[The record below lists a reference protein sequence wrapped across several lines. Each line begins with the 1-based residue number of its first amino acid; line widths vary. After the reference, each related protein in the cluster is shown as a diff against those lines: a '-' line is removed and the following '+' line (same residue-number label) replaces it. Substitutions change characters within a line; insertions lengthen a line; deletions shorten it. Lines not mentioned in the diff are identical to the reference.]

1 MVEHPNQD
9 HPQHLTRRDALKAGT
24 GLGVA
29 ALSIAA
35 QPTATRAADEKRGG
49 HLVVLNYAYPE
60 VWDPHIAGTLGALG
74 SISPVYNQ
82 VVEFNPL
89 KPDEVIGD
97 LAKSW
102 DVEDE
107 GLTYIFHLH
116 EGVKWTD
123 GKELTAD
130 DVVFSIQRMIVPGEP
145 RPRVGLLR
153 PSTKA
158 AEVVDKYT
166 VKVTLNYPSPSFIK
180 FLAVDYMKIL
190 PKHVVE
196 AGTDINR
203 WQNIVGSGPFIIKKS
218 RRGDTTQYERNPNY
232 FKEGRPYLDKLTVM
246 NVSDAGTA
254 SAAIKAG
261 KIQATTAVTAIG
273 VEDALKL
280 EQSMPDKLKVFFQ
293 ATNAGNHFFANVER
307 EPWTDLRIIKA
318 LRYAT
323 DQWELQKAFGEG
335 RYSIGAPFPV
345 GSWYGSSVEELQKL
359 PGYRRPKELD
369 IADAKK
375 LLQEAGY
382 ETPDKLGKR
391 VLTTPTAGQAVDI
404 AQLWAAQ
411 MRRNLGLEIEVKLVD
426 TPTGVTSYVAG
437 DFDLGIWGYGF
448 NIADPDDWV
457 NAIYGPGARNY
468 TRWKNPKFIEMFKQ
482 QSEELNK
489 EKRRAILRQM
499 EQLLLTEED
508 PYIQMQWVP
517 WYYVINNRVTT
528 EAGPYIPAETIQT
541 ALKWDH
547 VWLKSS

>member
-1 MVEHPNQD
+1 MVGHVPQD
-9 HPQHLTRRDALKAGT
+9 HLQHLTRRDTLKAGT

-29 ALSIAA
+29 ALSMAA
-35 QPTATRAADEKRGG
+35 QPALAADEKRGG

-60 VWDPHIAGTLGALG
+60 VWDPHLAGTLGALA

-102 DVEDE
+102 DVEDD

-116 EGVKWTD
+116 QGVKWAD
-123 GKELTAD
+123 GQELTAD
-130 DVVFSIQRMIVPGEP
+130 DVVFSILRMIKPGEP

-153 PSTKA
+153 PSTKT
-158 AEVVDKYT
+158 AEAVDKYT

-180 FLAVDYMKIL
+180 FLAVDYMKVV

-196 AGTDINR
+196 AGKDINR
-203 WQNIVGSGPFIIKKS
+203 WQNIVGSGPFIIKRS
-218 RRGDTTQYERNPNY
+218 RRGDSTQYDRNPNY
-232 FKEGRPYLDKLTVM
+232 FKAGRPYLDKLTVM
-246 NVSDAGTA
+246 NMSDAGTA

-293 ATNAGNHFFANVER
+293 AMNAGNHFFANVER
-307 EPWTDLRIIKA
+307 EPWKDLRIIRA

-323 DQWELQKAFGEG
+323 DQQELQQAFGEG
-335 RYSIGAPFPV
+335 RYQLGAPFPV
-345 GSWYGSSVEELQKL
+345 GSWYGSSVEDLQKL
-359 PGYRRPKELD
+359 PGYRQPKDQD

-382 ETPDKLGKR
+382 ETPAKLGKR
-391 VLTTPTAGQAVDI
+391 ILTTPTAGQAVDI
-404 AQLWAAQ
+404 AQLWVAQ
-411 MRRNLGLEIEVKLVD
+411 MRRNLGLEIEMKITD
-426 TPTGVTSYVAG
+426 TPAAVTSYVAG
-437 DFDLGIWGYGF
+437 DFDLGVWGYGF

-457 NAIYGPGARNY
+457 NAIYGPGSRNY
-468 TRWKNPKFIEMFKQ
+468 TRWKNPKFIEMFDKQ
-482 QSEELNK
+482 SRELDPD
-489 EKRRAILRQM
+489 KRKALLREM
-499 EQLLLTEED
+499 EQFLLTEEA
-508 PYIQMQWVP
+508 PYIQIQWVP
-517 WYYVINNRVTT
+517 WYYVVNNQVTT

-547 VWLKSS
+547 VWLKS

>member
-1 MVEHPNQD
+1 MVDYLGSD
-9 HPQHLTRRDALKAGT
+9 HPQHITRRDTLKAGT

-29 ALSIAA
+29 AMAMAA
-35 QPTATRAADEKRGG
+35 QPASTFAADEKRGG

-102 DVEDE
+102 DVEDD

-116 EGVKWTD
+116 QGVKWTD
-123 GKELTAD
+123 DKDLTAE
-130 DVVFSIQRMIVPGEP
+130 DVAFSIQRMIEPDKP

-190 PKHVVE
+190 PKHLIE
-196 AGTDINR
+196 AGKDINR
-203 WQNIVGSGPFIIKKS
+203 WQNIVGSGPFIIQRS
-218 RRGDTTQYERNPNY
+218 RRGDATVYDRNPNY

-246 NVSDAGTA
+246 NVADAGTA

-261 KIQATTAVTAIG
+261 KIQATTAVTAVG

-280 EQSMPDKLKVFFQ
+280 ETSMPDKLKVFFQ
-293 ATNAGNHFFANVER
+293 PMNAGNHIFANFER

-323 DQWELQKAFGEG
+323 DQWELQQAFGEG
-335 RYSIGAPFPV
+335 HYSIGAPFPV
-345 GSWYGSSVEELQKL
+345 GSWYGSTVEELQKL
-359 PGYRRPKELD
+359 PGYRRPKDQD

-411 MRRNLGLEIEVKLVD
+411 MRRNLGLEIEVKIVD

-437 DFDLGIWGYGF
+437 NFDLGIWGYGF

-468 TRWKNPKFIEMFKQ
+468 TRWKNPKFIEMFGKQ
-482 QSEELNK
+482 SKELDK
-489 EKRRAILRQM
+489 EKRLAILREM
-499 EQLLLTEED
+499 EHFLLKEED
-508 PYIQMQWVP
+508 PYVQIGWVP
-517 WYYVINNRVTT
+517 WYYVINNQVTT
-528 EAGPYIPAETIQT
+528 EAGPFIPAETIQT

-547 VWLKSS
+547 VWLKA

>member
-1 MVEHPNQD
+1 MVEHPVQD
-9 HPQHLTRRDALKAGT
+9 HPHHLTRRETLKAGT
-24 GLGVA
+24 GIGVA

-35 QPTATRAADEKRGG
+35 QSTTARAADDKRGG

-102 DVEDE
+102 DVEDD

-116 EGVKWTD
+116 QGVKWTD

-130 DVVFSIQRMIVPGEP
+130 DVVFSIQRMIKPGKP

-180 FLAVDYMKIL
+180 FLAVDYMKIV

-203 WQNIVGSGPFIIKKS
+203 WQNIVGSGPFIIKRS
-218 RRGDTTQYERNPNY
+218 RRGDSTQYERNPNY
-232 FKEGRPYLDKLTVM
+232 FKTGRPYLDELTVM
-246 NVSDAGTA
+246 NMSDAGTA
-254 SAAIKAG
+254 TSAIRAG
-261 KIQATTAVTAIG
+261 KIQATTAVTAVG

-280 EQSMPDKLKVFFQ
+280 EQSMPDQLKVFFQ
-293 ATNAGNHFFANVER
+293 SMNAGNHFFANVER

-323 DQWELQKAFGEG
+323 GQWEIQQAFGEG
-335 RYSIGAPFPV
+335 RYSVGAPFPV

-359 PGYRRPKELD
+359 PGYRRPKDQD

-382 ETPDKLGKR
+382 ETPAKLGKR
-391 VLTTPTAGQAVDI
+391 VLTTPTAGIAVDI
-404 AQLWAAQ
+404 AQLWVAQ
-411 MRRNLGLEIEVKLVD
+411 MRRNLDLEIEVKITD
-426 TPTGVTSYVAG
+426 TPTSVTSYVAG
-437 DFDLGIWGYGF
+437 NFDLGIWGYGLV
-448 NIADPDDWV
+448 D
-457 NAIYGPGARNY
+457 
-468 TRWKNPKFIEMFKQ
+468 
-482 QSEELNK
+482 
-489 EKRRAILRQM
+489 
-499 EQLLLTEED
+499 
-508 PYIQMQWVP
+508 
-517 WYYVINNRVTT
+517 
-528 EAGPYIPAETIQT
+528 
-541 ALKWDH
+541 
-547 VWLKSS
+547 